1 MFITGPDV
9 VKSVTQEEVSK
20 EDLGGVGVHMT
31 KSGVAHLSAENDIEC
46 INYIRELISY
56 LPGNNMEE
64 PPFVATSDSPT
75 RLTPELS
82 NLVPTNPN
90 QPYDIKGND

>member
-46 INYIRELISY
+46 INYIPRTD
-56 LPGNNMEE
+56 
-64 PPFVATSDSPT
+64 F
-75 RLTPELS
+75 LS
-82 NLVPTNPN
+82 AG
-90 QPYDIKGND
+90 K